1 MDSPFELWYIT
12 MNNFVDF
19 CGIIMLLRKLKN
31 TGAFTKEELEKIA
44 SQIAADTNVK
54 IVISF

>member
-1 MDSPFELWYIT
+1 

-54 IVISF
+54 IVISL